1 VIPQFLI
8 ARFGPKLAGLIF
20 CGSLALI
27 VLAIVGTIYAFGRHD
42 GKSGEVVK
50 EQARTIDTIQKVGDA
65 NTNASAARVENT
77 RRQDQQKQEL
87 NDALKNASGGD
98 DARRRTGCAILRQ
111 QGRDVSA
118 IPACR

>member
-1 VIPQFLI
+1 MIPQFLI
-8 ARFGPKLAGLIF
+8 ARFGPKLAALIF
-20 CGSLALI
+20 YGGLALI
-27 VLAIVGTIYAFGRHD
+27 AVAIVGVVYFTGRHD

-65 NTNASAARVENT
+65 NTNASAARVDDT